1 MEIIAAHCKV
11 TVASSLAVRAGL
23 GVWRIQGPFLSAEQT
38 NVMIAH
44 GAATHKMGAHWQGK
58 CEGHAIPSAPP
69 QLSQEE
75 GHQMCYRIKDRHT
88 CPMILGG
95 GESSIQRAKLL
106 KTLPFIPS
114 ALLGVPLLGILLDS
128 LVNPVIDGPSAALLL
143 REAQGPSSEYLM
155 GQKQMAR
162 SA

>member
-1 MEIIAAHCKV
+1 MLEIIAAHCKV

-75 GHQMCYRIKDRHT
+75 GHFTHCSSYNIGLLGLGHVPAEMIVWNSPCAPFPSPSHAMRKLVLPVDLSATVETFCT
-88 CPMILGG
+88 CPVHCGSHSPYAAD
-95 GESSIQRAKLL
+95 EHL
-106 KTLPFIPS
+106 KYGRCS
-114 ALLGVPLLGILLDS
+114 
-128 LVNPVIDGPSAALLL
+128 
-143 REAQGPSSEYLM
+143 
-155 GQKQMAR
+155 
-162 SA
+162 